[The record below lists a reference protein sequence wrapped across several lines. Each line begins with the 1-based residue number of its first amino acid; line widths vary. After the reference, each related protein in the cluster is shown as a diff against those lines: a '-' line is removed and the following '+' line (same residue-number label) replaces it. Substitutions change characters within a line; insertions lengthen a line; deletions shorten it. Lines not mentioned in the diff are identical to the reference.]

1 MSKLEELIEELC
13 PNGVEYIKLEKI
25 CEVYDGTHSTPKYID
40 KGIKFASVENIDN
53 PLASKKYISEED
65 YQKYKIKPRT
75 NDILMT
81 RIGSIGTCYVIN
93 TNEDLAYYVSL
104 ALLRPDNKIIVSK
117 FLKYCIESN
126 HGKKELYKRTLVN
139 AVPIKINKGDIGKIT
154 VPIPPLPIQE
164 EIVRI
169 LDNFTDLTAEL
180 QAELQARAKQYEYY
194 MTKLLS
200 FDNVPYYAL
209 EEVCEIVDYRGKT
222 PKKVSEGIFLIT
234 AKNIRKGYIDY
245 EKSQEFISSNDYEE
259 VMRRGKPKIGDILIT
274 TEAPCGN
281 VAQIDR
287 EDIALAQRVIKYR
300 PNEKILDSTFLKY
313 ILLGKEFQDKLMK
326 NATGGTVKGIKG
338 SKLHKLTIPVPTLEV
353 QQKVVDSLSKFE
365 NLSNSIS
372 DGLPAEIDMRQKQ
385 YEYYRNKLLNFKEA

>member
-1 MSKLEELIEELC
+1 MLFRS
-13 PNGVEYIKLEKI
+13 
-25 CEVYDGTHSTPKYID
+25 
-40 KGIKFASVENIDN
+40 
-53 PLASKKYISEED
+53 
-65 YQKYKIKPRT
+65 
-75 NDILMT
+75 
-81 RIGSIGTCYVIN
+81 
-93 TNEDLAYYVSL
+93 
-104 ALLRPDNKIIVSK
+104 
-117 FLKYCIESN
+117 
-126 HGKKELYKRTLVN
+126 
-139 AVPIKINKGDIGKIT
+139 
-154 VPIPPLPIQE
+154 
-164 EIVRI
+164 
-169 LDNFTDLTAEL
+169 
-180 QAELQARAKQYEYY
+180 
-194 MTKLLS
+194 
-200 FDNVPYYAL
+200 
-209 EEVCEIVDYRGKT
+209 
-222 PKKVSEGIFLIT
+222 
-234 AKNIRKGYIDY
+234 KGYIDY